1 MMPPLARPHSMW
13 VPEKGLHMENICI
26 AGMSVVL
33 LYEKF
38 YDPTSFAKYLEVGDV
53 VMTNFG

>member
-1 MMPPLARPHSMW
+1 MW
-13 VPEKGLHMENICI
+13 VPEKGLHMEHICI